1 MKLKNIKIFSDE
13 PQQRRQQIAV
23 TITSSLF
30 IIAFVVCY
38 IMFGSELLEFIKDA
52 DRFKAWLNSYGS
64 LGKVVF
70 VGIRALQTVV
80 KIIPAEPLEIGSG
93 YAFGVWGGLLYCMLG
108 TEIGSFIIIL
118 ITKIF
123 GMKAVNLF
131 VSEEKINS
139 LSFLQNKEKL
149 SISLF
154 IIYLIP
160 GTPKDIIT
168 YLIGVT
174 DYNIWKFLIL
184 TGVARIPSI
193 ITSTICGAALG
204 DKNYALSIGVFVGTA
219 ILGLI
224 GVKIYTVIEK
234 KLKKEKP
241 QEN

>member
-1 MKLKNIKIFSDE
+1 MDLKKIKILSTNKQE
-13 PQQRRQQIAV
+13 RRQQIGVIV
-23 TITSSLF
+23 TTSLF
-30 IIAFVVCY
+30 ILAFVVCY
-38 IMFGSELLEFIKDA
+38 IKFGSELLAFISDA
-52 DRFKAWLNSYGS
+52 DRFKAWLESYGH
-64 LGKVVF
+64 LGKIVF
-70 VGIRALQTVV
+70 VALRALQTVV

-108 TEIGSFIIIL
+108 TEIGSFIIVA
-118 ITKIF
+118 ITKLF

-160 GTPKDIIT
+160 GTPKDVIT

-174 DYNIWKFLIL
+174 DYNIWKFLLL

-193 ITSTICGAALG
+193 ITSTICGSLLG
-204 DKNYALSIGVFVGTA
+204 ERNYWLSAGVFIGTA
-219 ILGLI
+219 VIGLI
-224 GVKIYTVIEK
+224 GVKLYTVFEK
-234 KLKKEKP
+234 KIAAKKA
-241 QEN
+241 

>member
-1 MKLKNIKIFSDE
+1 MDLKKIKILSTNKQE
-13 PQQRRQQIAV
+13 RRQQIGVIV
-23 TITSSLF
+23 TTSLF
-30 IIAFVVCY
+30 ILAFVVCY
-38 IMFGSELLEFIKDA
+38 IKFGSELLAFISDA
-52 DRFKAWLNSYGS
+52 DRFKAWLESYGH
-64 LGKVVF
+64 LGKIVF
-70 VGIRALQTVV
+70 VAVRALQTVV

-108 TEIGSFIIIL
+108 TEIGSFIIVA
-118 ITKIF
+118 ITKLF

-160 GTPKDIIT
+160 GTPKDVIT

-174 DYNIWKFLIL
+174 DYNIWKFLLL

-193 ITSTICGAALG
+193 ITSTICGSLLG
-204 DKNYALSIGVFVGTA
+204 ERNYWLSAGVFIGTA
-219 ILGLI
+219 VLGLI
-224 GVKIYTVIEK
+224 GVKLYTVFEK
-234 KLKKEKP
+234 KIAAKKA
-241 QEN
+241 